1 MRWVDGIGGVL
12 VVRRWWSMREVS
24 ERSQLIEWFDLTG
37 RYELRYEGV
46 FHVKVKELK
55 KVS

>member
-1 MRWVDGIGGVL
+1 M
-12 VVRRWWSMREVS
+12 VRRRWFVREVS
-24 ERSQLIEWFDLTG
+24 ERSQLIEWFDLTE